1 MNSVINISPVSYS
14 EKKTAENWAGEYA
27 KRSVSEHKTAETLDH
42 PDGSVTY
49 DKLDGE
55 IKERFLN
62 NEQRTELLQERIIL
76 SEAKAVTAQNG
87 AVTATVKAENAQSVA
102 DIARTKSEEAISK
115 AEQAKETAE
124 FGLQQND
131 SLLSYLEQTRSEM
144 SLIDERTLEVENNV
158 GDIDTALD
166 TIISIQNTLIGGDAE

>member
-27 KRSVSEHKTAETLDH
+27 KRSVSEHKIAEILDH

-49 DKLDGE
+49 DKLSGE
-55 IKERFLN
+55 IKERFSI
-62 NEQRTELLQERIIL
+62 NEQKTDILQERIIS
-76 SEAKAVTAQNG
+76 SEAKAVTAQNN
-87 AVTATVKAENAQSVA
+87 AVTATVKAENAQNVA
-102 DIARTKSEEAISK
+102 DIARTKSEDAISK
-115 AEQAKETAE
+115 AEEAKATAE

-131 SLLSYLEQTRSEM
+131 SLLSYLEQTRSELN
-144 SLIDERTLEVENNV
+144 LIDVRTIELENNV

-166 TIISIQNTLIGGDAE
+166 NIIAIQNELMGVSE